1 MTVFIL
7 RRLLSS
13 VALVWGVLTVTFFVM
28 HMAPGDPL
36 DLLIDP
42 TSTREDQTRLRERY
56 GLDQPVPVQYL
67 RWIGA
72 AARGDFGISLARQRP
87 VRDILAEAVPRT
99 LQLTVLA
106 LVVHYSVG
114 TLLGVWFS
122 MRRGRWLARGVD
134 LFALVLYSLPAFW
147 LGLMLQLWLSY
158 AWRWLPSGGTPTGA
172 LAELGMGAWL
182 IEQAR
187 YLAMPVIVLGLSGTA
202 SVARLLRGSLLQ
214 VLQEDYIRTARAKG
228 LSPRVVYFKHALR
241 PASVTLVTLVGLGI
255 PFLLSG
261 AVATEI
267 VFGWPGMGRVTVE
280 AILARDYPV
289 VLATTA
295 LSAVMVVGGNL
306 LADIGYALVDP
317 RIRVR

>member
-1 MTVFIL
+1 MTHYLL

-13 VALVWGVLTVTFFVM
+13 VALVWGVLTVTYFVM
-28 HMAPGDPL
+28 HLAPGDPL
-36 DLLIDP
+36 DFLVDP
-42 TSTREDQTRLRERY
+42 TSTLEDQAHLRERY
-56 GLDQPVPVQYL
+56 GLDQPVAVQYL
-67 RWIGA
+67 RWMGA
-72 AARGDFGISLARQRP
+72 AVQGDFGISLARQRP

-106 LVVHYSVG
+106 LLVHYTVG
-114 TLLGVWFS
+114 TVLGVWFA
-122 MRRGRWLARGVD
+122 MRRGRWAARGVD
-134 LFALVLYSLPAFW
+134 LLALVLYSLPAFW

-158 AWRWLPSGGTPTGA
+158 AWRWLPSGGTPSGS
-172 LAELGMGAWL
+172 LVELGLAAWL
-182 IEQAR
+182 LEQGR
-187 YLAMPVIVLGLSGTA
+187 HLAMPVAVLGLSGTA

-214 VLQEDYIRTARAKG
+214 VLQEDYVRTARAKG
-228 LSPRVVYFKHALR
+228 LAPRVVFFKHALR

-295 LSAVMVVGGNL
+295 LSAVLVVLGNL
-306 LADIGYALVDP
+306 LADVGYALVDP